1 MIKIKIKQTEKD
13 CIIEIQGHANYAQK
27 GQDIVCSAISTLY
40 QTLRLSI
47 GRISNAD
54 SFEENRIDDVICCI
68 EDCDDTA
75 DTLITNF
82 LIGCKAVSEAY
93 PENIR
98 IDATKL

>member
-1 MIKIKIKQTEKD
+1 MVKINIKQAETD
-13 CIIEIQGHANYAQK
+13 CLFDFPGLANYAQK

-68 EDCDDTA
+68 EDCDDTI

-98 IDATKL
+98 IDATNL